1 MKRVP
6 SVAAGIAMMA
16 VFGLM
21 TSAQAEKPAA
31 AGKSAQQFIPTS
43 QIVGAGIRDAN
54 NEQIATV
61 DDLVMNRQGKVQYV
75 IAGVGGLAGL
85 GESQVA
91 IPVESL
97 QCQCTTE
104 DGERECFMTI
114 SMTQE
119 KLSEAPKLEKE
130 NHAELFDT
138 AWISQN
144 RSYFSAK
151 STENAPARRAGS
163 LVLHSNLNDVYLNTP
178 NEEEDQG
185 QIDDLVIDTAEHKVK
200 FAIIGLGGTLGVGEN
215 YVAVPFEALQ
225 LRLNEDNAFEVSTNM
240 TVEQL
245 KAAPKVTSPDY
256 VELQG
261 DEFRNQINNLKSDRP
276 NRANRNANPNRTP
289 QAP

>member
-1 MKRVP
+1 MKRLQ
-6 SVAAGIAMMA
+6 SVTAGIAMMA

-21 TSAQAEKPAA
+21 TSAHAEQPARAA
-31 AGKSAQQFIPTS
+31 AEGQGAQQYVPTS
-43 QIVGAGIRDAN
+43 QIIGAGIRDAN
-54 NEQIATV
+54 NEQIANV

-104 DGERECFMTI
+104 DGERECYMTI

-151 STENAPARRAGS
+151 SAENAQARRAGS

-185 QIDDLVIDTAEHKVK
+185 QIDDLVVDTAEHKVK

-261 DEFRNQINNLKSDRP
+261 DEFRNQIKNLKSDRP
-276 NRANRNANPNRTP
+276 ARTP
-289 QAP
+289 RNP

>member
-1 MKRVP
+1 MKRVT

-21 TSAQAEKPAA
+21 SSAQAEQPAA
-31 AGKSAQQFIPTS
+31 AGKSTQQLIPTS
-43 QIVGAGIRDAN
+43 QIVGAGIHNAN
-54 NEQIATV
+54 DEQIANV
-61 DDLVMNRQGKVQYV
+61 DDLVMNRQGEVQYV

-97 QCQCTTE
+97 QCECTTE
-104 DGERECFMTI
+104 DGERECVMTI

-130 NHAELFDT
+130 NHAELFDS
-138 AWISQN
+138 AWIARN

-151 STENAPARRAGS
+151 SEDNAPARRAGS
-163 LVLHSNLNDVYLNTP
+163 LVLHSNLSDVWLNTP
-178 NEEEDQG
+178 TEKEEG
-185 QIDDLVIDTAEHKVK
+185 QIETLVVDTADHKVK
-200 FAIIGLGGTLGVGEN
+200 FAVIGFGGTLGVGQN

-240 TVEQL
+240 TAEQL

-256 VELQG
+256 DELQG
-261 DEFRNQINNLKSDRP
+261 DEFRNQVKDLKK
-276 NRANRNANPNRTP
+276 
-289 QAP
+289 